1 MMILSRQARDKH
13 RENSKKGSFS
23 HSFISR
29 VVFSAYYTWL
39 MNSLV
44 LQYEEN
50 EGAELTAAAAAAAAA
65 AGGGKEK
72 EEDAENYR

>member
-1 MMILSRQARDKH
+1 MS
-13 RENSKKGSFS
+13 
-23 HSFISR
+23 
-29 VVFSAYYTWL
+29 
-39 MNSLV
+39 SLV

-65 AGGGKEK
+65 AAGGGKEK

>member
-1 MMILSRQARDKH
+1 MS
-13 RENSKKGSFS
+13 
-23 HSFISR
+23 
-29 VVFSAYYTWL
+29 
-39 MNSLV
+39 SLV

>member
-1 MMILSRQARDKH
+1 MS
-13 RENSKKGSFS
+13 
-23 HSFISR
+23 
-29 VVFSAYYTWL
+29 
-39 MNSLV
+39 SLV

-65 AGGGKEK
+65 GGGKEK

>member
-1 MMILSRQARDKH
+1 MS
-13 RENSKKGSFS
+13 
-23 HSFISR
+23 
-29 VVFSAYYTWL
+29 
-39 MNSLV
+39 SLV

-50 EGAELTAAAAAAAAA
+50 EGAELTSAAAAAA